1 MALGHGFVFRVD
13 KEPGKEKSKVE
24 KASRIGRNVRYKKE
38 WKHFEAGMETRR
50 NGVTYLCT
58 NTFTF

>member
-38 WKHFEAGMETRR
+38 WKHFEAGMKHVVME
-50 NGVTYLCT
+50 
-58 NTFTF
+58 